1 MQGLFPARGAALILL
16 AGALACASNTARTD
30 DAAAAPSDTSA
41 AGRDTLGGEARNPA
55 GYRGMERD
63 TSQVPSGADT
73 GQQAEMDSFRLQQQ
87 TGRDTLGGD
96 RQGLEQPDTA
106 GGQQQQQQD
115 QTGAGQQQTDTFT
128 TQPADTGMGQPADT
142 GMAQPTQPSDTSG
155 YQGQTDTT
163 GGAGAG
169 GDTTGA
175 GYDTTGAGGAGGADT
190 SGTWSDTTS
199 GQQDAPSR

>member
-30 DAAAAPSDTSA
+30 DAAAAPSDTAA

-63 TSQVPSGADT
+63 TSQVPAGADT

-115 QTGAGQQQTDTFT
+115 QTGAGQQQ
-128 TQPADTGMGQPADT
+128 ADT
-142 GMAQPTQPSDTSG
+142 GMAQPSDTGAAQPADTGMVQPSDTSG
-155 YQGQTDTT
+155 YQTQTDTT
-163 GGAGAG
+163 GGAGGAEPGRQMKSAG
-169 GDTTGA
+169 DSVRLEDTLSLPPSSGDT
-175 GYDTTGAGGAGGADT
+175 
-190 SGTWSDTTS
+190 SR
-199 GQQDAPSR
+199 QQ